1 MNVMILGV
9 LLILV
14 ASMTVA
20 GMTGSVSAQDDPA
33 VLLKIAKRAQEQI
46 QDQISDDSTDR
57 IKQMFEEGTN
67 RVNALEQ
74 ASQDGQVEMAKENF
88 LSAMDI
94 FKEILEDLATSDEA
108 ATASDRAMADS
119 ADSSK
124 SSSSSSNNNNVPDPS
139 NDFQRLEG
147 YVYNLKTIAQKHDST
162 IDFTE
167 LNKLFLGARVSI
179 LAGNFALA
187 TETLHQ
193 IKVITEGINQD
204 LQKEAAIQ
212 ESQRAIQ
219 YAQKY
224 LEQLDRLI
232 EHAKKQGVAAEIID
246 KLETAQETLSSTD
259 NPREIVKEI
268 KKIMSLKD
276 QFELTS
282 NDMLESR
289 VLRAEKSISKLSE
302 GGADSDDTLEG
313 AREALQDI
321 KGYLADGDLDSAGQ
335 LLDDLEEHLQEIRD
349 SL

>member
-124 SSSSSSNNNNVPDPS
+124 SSSSSNNNNVPDPS

-232 EHAKKQGVAAEIID
+232 EHAKKQGVAAEIIE

-268 KKIMSLKD
+268 KKIMLLKD

-302 GGADSDDTLEG
+302 GGADSDGVLAG

-321 KGYLADGDLDSAGQ
+321 KGYLADGDLDSAGH

>member
-124 SSSSSSNNNNVPDPS
+124 SSSSNNNVPDPS

-167 LNKLFLGARVSI
+167 LDKLFLGARVSI

-302 GGADSDDTLEG
+302 GGADSDGVLAG

-321 KGYLADGDLDSAGQ
+321 KGYLADGNLDSAGQ